1 METRHQ
7 GKALMTALCLFIG
20 IIVIVQLWL
29 LSAAVDALLSGN
41 TTVLVPAT
49 LASLALF
56 AVNFGLLMYGVSF
69 DRRIGGGSRG

>member
-1 METRHQ
+1 METRRQ

-20 IIVIVQLWL
+20 IVVIVQLWL

-49 LASLALF
+49 LASLALL
-56 AVNFGLLMYGVSF
+56 AVNFGLLMYGVTF
-69 DRRIGGGSRG
+69 DRRIRGGSRG